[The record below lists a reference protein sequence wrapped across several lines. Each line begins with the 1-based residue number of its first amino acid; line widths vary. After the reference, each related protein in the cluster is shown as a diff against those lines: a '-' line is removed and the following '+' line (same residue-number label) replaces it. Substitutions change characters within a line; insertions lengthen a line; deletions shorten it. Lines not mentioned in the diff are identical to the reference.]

1 MITFTDIC
9 FHVQDICEI
18 NDDDDFSPLQQ
29 KACLLNLFLHI
40 GEYFQSGRILIKHYA
55 YVKFKSNK

>member
-40 GEYFQSGRILIKHYA
+40 GEYFQSGRILIKH
-55 YVKFKSNK
+55 